1 MLGSAG
7 NFCVFAISTPAPCGT
22 LASAVAA
29 GAGGGGMSARGWSA
43 FREVAGGI
51 WPLMLLA
58 GCGDAPRGDGEGTWS
73 YTIRK
78 GFSMLSLDKSLD
90 RSL

>member
-1 MLGSAG
+1 
-7 NFCVFAISTPAPCGT
+7 
-22 LASAVAA
+22 
-29 GAGGGGMSARGWSA
+29 MSARGWSA

-78 GFSMLSLDKSLD
+78 GFSRRTELY
-90 RSL
+90 RRAFHHCG